1 MTSPRSIVDF
11 IDLHREGNAFLG
23 LALIDDKLNGES
35 GVLFLA
41 TGFLL
46 QATGYVLIAALSPS
60 KAAGV
65 GGTLG
70 VVASLALAFMV
81 TAIGARLWREGRRL
95 KLIVEATHYDQVPRV
110 RMALPIERRLVSF
123 TAALG
128 EQPVNEWAGERREE
142 LPNFYEGVRHRCR
155 ELFGIDDFFMGPDP
169 YWKRRIFN

>member
-1 MTSPRSIVDF
+1 LPGRARPHDLPRSIVDF

-110 RMALPIERRLVSF
+110 RMALPGC
-123 TAALG
+123 AAR
-128 EQPVNEWAGERREE
+128 P
-142 LPNFYEGVRHRCR
+142 
-155 ELFGIDDFFMGPDP
+155 
-169 YWKRRIFN
+169 